1 MTETLVVK
9 NLTKTFYLSRKQM
22 KINQTTER
30 KLVAV
35 NDISFS
41 TYQGE
46 IFGLLG
52 PNGAGKTT
60 TLRCI
65 ATLIKPDKG
74 DIFVGEIDVKNDV
87 EVKRRI
93 AFLTN
98 ELKLE
103 EQFTPNYLFDY
114 FSRLHDVDEKTRDE
128 RKKDLFQKFGIDK
141 FSEVKIGELSS
152 GMKQKVSIVISLV
165 HNPDIIIFDE
175 PTNGLDV
182 ITAKTV
188 TDYLIDLKNEGKT
201 IIISTHIMN
210 LVEKICDRVGIIIE
224 GRLVLCDKVSNI
236 LSSRPGAD
244 IEKIFFD
251 LYSEVHYEEYI

>member
-1 MTETLVVK
+1 
-9 NLTKTFYLSRKQM
+9 N
-22 KINQTTER
+22 
-30 KLVAV
+30 
-35 NDISFS
+35 
-41 TYQGE
+41 
-46 IFGLLG
+46 
-52 PNGAGKTT
+52 
-60 TLRCI
+60 
-65 ATLIKPDKG
+65 
-74 DIFVGEIDVKNDV
+74 
-87 EVKRRI
+87 
-93 AFLTN
+93 
-98 ELKLE
+98 
-103 EQFTPNYLFDY
+103 
-114 FSRLHDVDEKTRDE
+114 EKTRDA
-128 RKKDLFQKFGIDK
+128 RKQELFQKFGIDK

-182 ITAKTV
+182 LTAKTV

-236 LSSRPGAD
+236 LEGQPGAD

-251 LYSEVHYEEYI
+251 LYSEVYYEEHI